1 MNADEI
7 IPELNAPV
15 RKAKAR
21 YGFEC
26 VLCNRQDLARYSD
39 RAGLLEVAKNV
50 RDCGVSA
57 YCLSKGDYCEVRSDI
72 FLVNT
77 ILNSRLNDE
86 EAGPMASG

>member
-21 YGFEC
+21 YCFVC

-39 RAGLLEVAKNV
+39 RAGLLRIAKNV
-50 RDCGVSA
+50 RKLRC
-57 YCLSKGDYCEVRSDI
+57 K
-72 FLVNT
+72 FL
-77 ILNSRLNDE
+77 LPLQGRLL
-86 EAGPMASG
+86 